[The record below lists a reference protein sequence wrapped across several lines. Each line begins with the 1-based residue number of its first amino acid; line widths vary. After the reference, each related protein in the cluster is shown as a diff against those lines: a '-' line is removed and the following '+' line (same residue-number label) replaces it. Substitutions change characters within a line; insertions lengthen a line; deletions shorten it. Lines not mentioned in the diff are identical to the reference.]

1 MKGESL
7 KPELIFQIFKP
18 SNYRFGLDYEVQFNV
33 ERWNKKRKKNQFK
46 NFAKEKEITIKNEGG
61 LNHKK
66 INFKED
72 LKWNKLQ

>member
-1 MKGESL
+1 ML
-7 KPELIFQIFKP
+7 KDEI
-18 SNYRFGLDYEVQFNV
+18 
-33 ERWNKKRKKNQFK
+33 KKEKKNQFK

-72 LKWNKLQ
+72 LK